1 MLRFLREKGN
11 SVVLKGVLGLVALTF
26 VSWGGY
32 SMTAS
37 NNAVPGGR
45 VAAWVDDIPISV
57 REFESR
63 YYQQVES
70 MRQRLGNAFTPEV
83 EKQLGL
89 RRMTISQ
96 LVSEKLQIK
105 EANRLGLWISDEQVA
120 LRIQEVPAFRQGG
133 QFNSELYRRVLR
145 ANRLN
150 PRQFENQQRLALAAS
165 SLRRYI
171 GMGATVSENETRS
184 AYKWL
189 TENVRVEYFR
199 LTPAFFSQDVTAPE
213 AELKAHF
220 EKNKNKF
227 RLGPRRKGAWWYLP
241 FKAVSAKLSFNERD
255 LMVHYEKTRSKY
267 LQKEQ
272 VTVSQILI
280 KALPGDKEKIAAA
293 QKKLTAILDEVVKG
307 KSFEEMAKEH
317 SEGPAASEGG
327 KLGTLSRKEMLPE
340 LEGTAFSLKE
350 GEVSQPITSQFGVH
364 LLQVTKRQRAGT
376 LPFEKVQA
384 QVEKSYRELKA
395 REEAKR
401 LLRTARYNAEDNK
414 PVPEVKGLQKGES
427 PFFEKGLPPL
437 AAPERNVF
445 ADLVF
450 GVNKKNGFSTERE
463 GQEGVL
469 FVRLLDMKEAAVP
482 ELKEVVERVRAS
494 YLLEKGANTAA
505 RKSKEFLQEIKS
517 GKKTFEKLATEL
529 IVTVEKPKLF
539 SRDAV
544 PPELGQGA
552 GVMRK
557 IFDLDKGEVTTISS
571 GSNVIFV
578 RMAERPSVDMSKYEG
593 EKKNLRVRILGQK
606 RNAIFQRRMEQLQK
620 AAKVRLESGFSL

>member
-70 MRQRLGNAFTPEV
+70 MRQRLGSAFTPEL

-96 LVSEKLQIK
+96 LVSEKLQVK
-105 EANRLGLWISDEQVA
+105 EADRLGLRVSDEEVA
-120 LRIQEVPAFRQGG
+120 LRIQEVPSFQRGG
-133 QFNSELYRRVLR
+133 QFDAELYRRVLR

-150 PRQFENQQRLALAAS
+150 PRQFEDQQRLALAATN
-165 SLRRYI
+165 LRRYI
-171 GMGATVSENETRS
+171 GMGATVSENETRT
-184 AYKWL
+184 AYRWL
-189 TENVRVEYFR
+189 NENVRVEYFR
-199 LTPAFFSQDVTAPE
+199 LTPAFFSQDVAAPE
-213 AELKAHF
+213 AELKAHY

-227 RLGPRRKGAWWYLP
+227 QMGPRRKAAWWYLP
-241 FKAVSAKLSFNERD
+241 FKAVSSKLSFNDRD
-255 LMVHYEKTRSKY
+255 LMVHYENTRSKY
-267 LQKEQ
+267 RRKEE
-272 VTVSQILI
+272 VTVNQILI
-280 KALPGDKEKIAAA
+280 KAAPGEKEKIAEA
-293 QKKLTAILDEVVKG
+293 QKKLTGILDQIVKG
-307 KSFEEMAKEH
+307 KSFEEMAKKH

-340 LEGTAFSLKE
+340 LEATAFSLKE

-364 LLQVTKRQRAGT
+364 LLQVTKRQRAGV
-376 LPFEKVQA
+376 LPFEKVRV
-384 QVEKSYRELKA
+384 QVEKAFRELKA
-395 REEAKR
+395 QEEAKR
-401 LLRTARYNAEDNK
+401 LLRTARYNVEDKK
-414 PVPEVKGLQKGES
+414 PVPDIKGLQEGES

-450 GVNKKNGFSTERE
+450 GVKNKGGFSTERAGE
-463 GQEGVL
+463 DGVL
-469 FVRLLDMKEAAVP
+469 FVRLLDMKESAVP
-482 ELKEVVERVRAS
+482 EMKEVIERVRAS
-494 YLLEKGANTAA
+494 YLLERGSNTAA
-505 RKSKEFLQEIKS
+505 RKSKEYLQEIQS
-517 GKKTFEKLATEL
+517 GKKTFDKLAAEL
-529 IVTVEKPKLF
+529 IVSVEKPKLF
-539 SRDAV
+539 ARDAV
-544 PPELGQGA
+544 PRELGQGPE
-552 GVMRK
+552 VMRK
-557 IFDLDKGEVTTISS
+557 IFGLGKGEVTTVSS
-571 GSNVIFV
+571 GGNVIFV

-593 EKKNLRVRILGQK
+593 EKKNLRDRILQQK